1 MRWTDQSAP
10 IVLQPVAAFLERLAA
25 SDAAAVHDTL
35 RAHGVGIVLGE
46 SVTPEAERHV
56 TGVPYEQGG
65 LLVGEAFVLDSAD
78 SAVELVFVRTAVPS
92 DSDGASAVSL
102 RMGTSVWSRA
112 QAALRPG
119 ERVVGWFHS
128 HPGLGAFFS
137 ETDRRTQAGFFNH
150 PFSVGWVIDPWRR
163 EQAWFLGADAA
174 EVEPHAVV
182 VLGTL

>member
-1 MRWTDQSAP
+1 MRWTDLSVP
-10 IVLQPVAAFLERLAA
+10 IVLPPVAAFLARLAPP
-25 SDAAAVHDTL
+25 DAAAVDSTL
-35 RAHGVGIVLGE
+35 RDPGIGIVLGE
-46 SVTPEAERHV
+46 SVTAEAERHV
-56 TGVPYEQGG
+56 AGVPYEQGG
-65 LLVGEAFVLDSAD
+65 LLVGEAFVRSSAD
-78 SAVELVFVRTAVPS
+78 PAVRLVFVRAAVPS

-137 ETDRRTQAGFFNH
+137 ETDRRTQAGFFHH
-150 PFSVGWVIDPWRR
+150 PFSVGWVIDPLRR

-174 EVEPHAVV
+174 DMEPSAVL
-182 VLGTL
+182 VLGKL